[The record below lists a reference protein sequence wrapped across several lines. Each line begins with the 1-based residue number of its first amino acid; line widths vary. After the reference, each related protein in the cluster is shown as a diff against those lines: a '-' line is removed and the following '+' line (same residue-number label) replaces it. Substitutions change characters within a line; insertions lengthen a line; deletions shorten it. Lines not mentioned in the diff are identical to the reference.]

1 MQLTETNRVGVSVL
15 CVMLGAKHNIS
26 LGLTEEETEAQGG

>member
-15 CVMLGAKHNIS
+15 RAMLGDKYSIS
-26 LGLTEEETEAQGG
+26 LGFIHEETEADRE